1 MPSAD
6 SPGPGVGVYSL
17 CWLLALL
24 GIPGLLAM
32 QLLNLALVF
41 DDLDVI
47 VLLENVDCGHLAV
60 GIEKLHGLDEVVL
73 LALALVLALGLGLVL
88 SPLAFM
94 DIDRDL
100 TRFRVHG
107 DDNGVLFEFALLFA
121 FFAAVDG

>member
-1 MPSAD
+1 
-6 SPGPGVGVYSL
+6 
-17 CWLLALL
+17 
-24 GIPGLLAM
+24 M

-60 GIEKLHGLDEVVL
+60 GIEKLHGLDEVKL
-73 LALALVLALGLGLVL
+73 LALGLALGLVL